1 MRRAIAGLATA
12 VLVSGGAGLAG
23 LTAWTAQACNGAW
36 GPCGYGPNRW
46 CPGDSLY
53 IDRGGPYQGVV
64 WDMSVCHTWYK
75 VAEGAGNVFEGPN
88 NQSSIWEGDDP
99 PPPAAPPPPAPP
111 GLPPPPGMCW
121 NMWIPGPCPGG

>member
-1 MRRAIAGLATA
+1 MRRVIAGLATA

-23 LTAWTAQACNGAW
+23 LTAGTAQACNGAW